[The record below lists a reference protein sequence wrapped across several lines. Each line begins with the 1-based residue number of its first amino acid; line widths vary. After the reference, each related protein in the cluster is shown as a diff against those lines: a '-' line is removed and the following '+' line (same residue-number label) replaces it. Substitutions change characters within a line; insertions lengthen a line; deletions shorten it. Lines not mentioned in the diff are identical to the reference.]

1 MNENNHRNYPPRR
14 RPRKKKKS
22 FIANLG
28 IPQIAILLAVLIAV
42 IFSAILMSPGKR
54 NNTQSDDAYDLP
66 VYPSSTP
73 DKPSTPSDPSTPG
86 DPSTPTA
93 PPEPDIKV
101 TGTATIGATGDMLMH
116 MPCVNPCLQSDGTY
130 DFGAYFTNFSNYV
143 QAVDY
148 AVANLETTLAGS
160 DYVRWANG
168 KKIVGYYGY
177 PSFNSPDTLIP
188 NLQSAG
194 FDMMLTAN
202 NHTYDTGTTG
212 FHRTQQILSQN
223 GMDYTGTRSD
233 AESSKYFIKNINGIQ
248 VGMVCYTYETEPDP
262 NKVSLNGITMK
273 DSDEGLINVF
283 LKDDVAGFSTSL
295 AQNISDMEA
304 DGAEAIVLY
313 IHWGE
318 EYQTKQNNQQ
328 KAMAQAACDLGVDV
342 IVGGHPHV
350 IQPLDLLTSTTDT
363 DHKTVCLYS
372 TGNAL
377 SNQRIEHMNLKTG
390 HTEDGIFFTF
400 SFVKY
405 SDGTVRVENV
415 EVLPLWI
422 NLYTSTATGKAVYDI
437 LPLDKAVTDWKTAY
451 TLTDS
456 TLSQAEKS
464 YDRTMKIVGTG
475 LQKINEFLSSL
486 PEIE

>member
-1 MNENNHRNYPPRR
+1 MNENNQRNYPPRR
-14 RPRKKKKS
+14 RPRKKKKP
-22 FIANLG
+22 FAAYLG
-28 IPQIAILLAVLIAV
+28 VPQIAILLAILIAV
-42 IFSAILMSPGKR
+42 IFTAVLLNPGEGK
-54 NNTQSDDAYDLP
+54 NAQSDSSSIDLP
-66 VYPSSTP
+66 TLPTAAP
-73 DKPSTPSDPSTPG
+73 TDPSAPI
-86 DPSTPTA
+86 TPTA
-93 PPEPDIKV
+93 PIDPGITV

-116 MPCVNPCLQSDGTY
+116 LPCINPALQSDGTY
-130 DFGAYFTNFSNYV
+130 DFGAYFTNFSSYV

-148 AVANLETTLAGS
+148 AVANLETTLADS
-160 DYVRWANG
+160 DYVRWVNG
-168 KKIVGYYGY
+168 EKIVGYYGY
-177 PSFNSPDTLIP
+177 PSFNAPDSLIP
-188 NLQSAG
+188 SLQSAG

-212 FHRTQQILSQN
+212 FHRTQQVLSQY

-248 VGMVCYTYETEPDP
+248 VGMVCYTYETEPSSE
-262 NKVSLNGITMK
+262 KVSLNGITMK
-273 DSDEGLINVF
+273 DSDEDLINVF
-283 LKDDVAGFSTSL
+283 LKDDVAGFSADL
-295 AQNISDMEA
+295 AQNIADMEA

-350 IQPLDLLTSTTDT
+350 IQPLDLLTSTTDE

-390 HTEDGIFFTF
+390 HTEDGIFFSFT
-400 SFVKY
+400 FVKY

-415 EVLPLWI
+415 EVLPLWV
-422 NLYTSTATGKAVYDI
+422 NLYTSTTTKKAVYDI
-437 LPLDKAVTDWKTAY
+437 LPLDKAVTDWKTAF

-456 TLSQAEKS
+456 TLTQAEKS
-464 YDRTMKIVGTG
+464 YDRTMKIVGAG
-475 LQKINEFLSSL
+475 LEKINEFLSSL